1 MKAIDRLLNEIR
13 RITYR
18 HVGDNKP
25 FFSFE
30 MPCFIVHSPKSKH
43 VRIKREMLRI
53 FKEYNED
60 FTQKSLRINER
71 NYASE
76 FRAYCRD
83 LGMEDDERVTFIHI
97 SDSVFDN
104 TLPPSAE
111 ELLCWGC
118 MGAVVFFVPLES
130 KLSRK
135 AKKFLFRLKEE
146 YIEAG
151 LTLHELH
158 YDRLAADAESETNL
172 CIEAAKIMKHC
183 HNCVVEKKK
192 AFSIKDNEEIAVS
205 KPEAHWLVDKIF
217 ETKNDDGSEIGVIE
231 IIDIPPLVD
240 KYDLARTINGK
251 YPKVSFIDTWL
262 GLCGHLPHRIYCYS
276 SSDAQELEDYLQS
289 RGITCYSY

>member
-1 MKAIDRLLNEIR
+1 
-13 RITYR
+13 
-18 HVGDNKP
+18 
-25 FFSFE
+25 
-30 MPCFIVHSPKSKH
+30 
-43 VRIKREMLRI
+43 
-53 FKEYNED
+53 
-60 FTQKSLRINER
+60 
-71 NYASE
+71 
-76 FRAYCRD
+76 
-83 LGMEDDERVTFIHI
+83 MEDDERVTFIHI

-158 YDRLAADAESETNL
+158 YDHLDAAAESEINL

-205 KPEAHWLVDKIF
+205 KPEAHRLIDCIF
-217 ETKNDDGSEIGVIE
+217 ESKE
-231 IIDIPPLVD
+231 
-240 KYDLARTINGK
+240 KDLALPKLGIVEILYVPTFEGK
-251 YPKVSFIDTWL
+251 RQLARMICCYSNVGFLDTWL
-262 GLCGHLPHRIYCYS
+262 GICGPLPYRIYCNS
-276 SSDAQELEDYLQS
+276 STDAIKLEKDLKS
-289 RGITCYSY
+289 RGVTCYSY